1 VAIDDE
7 RLHARLLCR
16 EISWSPT
23 TITDNEPAPRTNIT
37 ALGRVGESPWFAIH
51 PPATIGRALLHPWC
65 LPSPAIDRASEAN
78 SPELRQNRA
87 GRTSA
92 EAQSKAKPTVM
103 EDTS

>member
-1 VAIDDE
+1 M
-7 RLHARLLCR
+7 
-16 EISWSPT
+16 T
-23 TITDNEPAPRTNIT
+23 TADADPAGT
-37 ALGRVGESPWFAIH
+37 AGFGSKLGGRVGESPWFAIH

-92 EAQSKAKPTVM
+92 EARSKAKPTVL